1 MESLIKTDDLG
12 VPPVLEAPKVVSVKT
27 TVGLSLEIGRRN
39 RIKFT
44 SPWPQHMPTMHAS
57 GPAAAWPPRDG
68 TPLKVVLCHPWA
80 QNTFGSSDLSERKQL
95 DQKSSE
101 FLLFSFRK
109 IFVGSCK
116 A

>member
-95 DQKSSE
+95 ESKELRVLAVFVQKD
-101 FLLFSFRK
+101 L
-109 IFVGSCK
+109 CW
-116 A
+116 